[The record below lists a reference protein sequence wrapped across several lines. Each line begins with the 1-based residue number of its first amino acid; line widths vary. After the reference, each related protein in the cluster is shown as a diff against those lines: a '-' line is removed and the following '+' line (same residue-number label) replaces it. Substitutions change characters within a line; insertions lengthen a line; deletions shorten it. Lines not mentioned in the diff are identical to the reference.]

1 MRCTV
6 WLLLFAIP
14 AVGCGQPGALGSA
27 DGTGVGFAGDGSTVN
42 QHDPSPDSACCD
54 DADSSASADASGV
67 DAGGSGA
74 GGAAGTGGHPG
85 DAGDSDA
92 GDDADSSAAETGG
105 LPGDAGDDA
114 DSSAAETGGLPSD
127 AGDDADSSAAE
138 TGGLPGDAGDDAD
151 SSAAETGGL
160 PSDAGDDADSSAA
173 ETGGIPGDTED
184 DADRSA
190 AETGG
195 LPGDAGDDADSSAA
209 ETGGL
214 PSDAGDD
221 ADSSAAETGG
231 LPSDAGDDADSS
243 AAETGGLPSDAGD
256 DADSSADGTMDGPDA
271 TDDAESGGT
280 DGTTEAGGPGHVA
293 YRLAGGPVFLIEAT
307 AGAQPLNVTQALDA
321 LSPGTDGGVN
331 LSPDGEWLSVVTTR
345 FGCQSVACM
354 VVIDVGLNQPD
365 VLQTAGG
372 QRVIGEAAAAVGS
385 GGDVVV
391 FSAAGSAHERD
402 LFVTRRT
409 GAFWS
414 EPVDITGASTF
425 SYNTAPAIAE
435 DGGAVLFD
443 CGPLPYGVNG
453 THVCEVGIDGSAL
466 RVVVDPTN
474 SPNGESGNR
483 AHSADYAPDGSIV
496 FEAEWGSERIWRL
509 APGAS
514 VPTVIGAFGND
525 NTPCVLPDG
534 RVASLWLNAES
545 NPSGFHELKL
555 MAADGADPVML
566 VQGVDVLDTTVG
578 CGW

>member
-1 MRCTV
+1 MRRAT
-6 WLLLFAIP
+6 WLLLVVP
-14 AVGCGQPGALGSA
+14 AVECGPPGATGTTGGDGWTDNQRDAGTSIAPGDAQDSAASDAGGMDAVESGA
-27 DGTGVGFAGDGSTVN
+27 DGSCGMAGRRGDAGG
-42 QHDPSPDSACCD
+42 
-54 DADSSASADASGV
+54 DADSSA
-67 DAGGSGA
+67 GGK
-74 GGAAGTGGHPG
+74 GGH
-85 DAGDSDA
+85 
-92 GDDADSSAAETGG
+92 
-105 LPGDAGDDA
+105 
-114 DSSAAETGGLPSD
+114 
-127 AGDDADSSAAE
+127 
-138 TGGLPGDAGDDAD
+138 
-151 SSAAETGGL
+151 
-160 PSDAGDDADSSAA
+160 
-173 ETGGIPGDTED
+173 
-184 DADRSA
+184 
-190 AETGG
+190 
-195 LPGDAGDDADSSAA
+195 
-209 ETGGL
+209 
-214 PSDAGDD
+214 
-221 ADSSAAETGG
+221 
-231 LPSDAGDDADSS
+231 
-243 AAETGGLPSDAGD
+243 PSDAGD
-256 DADSSADGTMDGPDA
+256 DADSSADGTTDGPDVA
-271 TDDAESGGT
+271 NDVDSGT
-280 DGTTEAGGPGHVA
+280 SDAGGPGHVA

-331 LSPDGEWLSVVTTR
+331 VSPDGAWLSVVTTR
-345 FGCQSVACM
+345 FGCQSVACV
-354 VVIDVGLNQPD
+354 VVIDMGLNQPD

-372 QRVIGEAAAAVGS
+372 QRMIGEAAAAVGS

-425 SYNTAPAIAE
+425 SYNTEPAIAG
-435 DGGAVLFD
+435 DGAEVLFD

-466 RVVVDPTN
+466 RVVVDATN

-545 NPSGFHELKL
+545 NPNGFHELKL
-555 MAADGADPVML
+555 MGADGADPVML
-566 VQGVDVLDTTVG
+566 VQGVDVLDATLG